1 LSYRCPVPA
10 AAKAPAAPVEASPR
24 QDDVATRQLR
34 ILFVIQRLTIAR
46 FVVLLPALAARGHRI
61 HLAFV
66 TRRGFDS
73 TASLAAAIPPRAQAL
88 VDELVAKFPNV
99 TYGPAPVRAGGDGWQ
114 QVAWLV
120 RGIADLAHSAHPRFA
135 DAAALRDRTEKRILK
150 RLRKRD
156 EIEPVSRRL
165 AIRFGGKLAG
175 AVDARR
181 SRRLVKLARRLEQ
194 AIPTSSHVDEYV
206 RDFDPDVV
214 LATGTYRHVSEE
226 VEFLKSAR
234 RLRIPA
240 AVFVPSWD
248 NLTNHG
254 SLKFVPERV
263 FVWNEAQVRD
273 AVELHRIPRDRV
285 RATGA
290 HVFDPWFELRPSRTR
305 GELCAEVG
313 LDPAEPYVAYLCSS
327 PNIVADRELAFV
339 RDWIEALRSSES
351 DRLRRLGVLV
361 RPHPSIDERVSW
373 EGVELGPNVA
383 VWPRRGVHPAV
394 EGTRADLFD
403 TMFHSAAVVGI
414 NTTALIEAA
423 ILGKSVLT
431 ILVEGFV
438 QESSLHFRY
447 LLAENGGFLHVAEA
461 LPAHVDQ
468 LESVLAEDEVGAE
481 RRRRFVAS
489 FVRPA
494 GVERAAT
501 PAGVRAIEELADVGV
516 TGRRPLGTRLLR
528 LVLAA
533 GARLNAKHA
542 SRRTAAAR

>member
-1 LSYRCPVPA
+1 MSYRSRVSA
-10 AAKAPAAPVEASPR
+10 AARAPARHDAPAGE
-24 QDDVATRQLR
+24 VATRPLR
-34 ILFVIQRLTIAR
+34 ILFVIQRLTVAR

-73 TASLAAAIPPRAQAL
+73 TPEPATLEAAIPPRARQL
-88 VDELVAKFPNV
+88 VDEVVARFPDV
-99 TYGPAPVRAGGDGWQ
+99 TYGPAPGRRSADGWKE
-114 QVAWLV
+114 VAWLV
-120 RGIADLAHSAHPRFA
+120 RGLADVAHSAHPKFA
-135 DAAALRDRTEKRILK
+135 DAEALRDRTHKRILK

-156 EIEPVSRRL
+156 EIEPLSRRL
-165 AIRFGGKLAG
+165 VLRLGDKLAG

-181 SRRLVKLARRLEQ
+181 SRRVVRLARRLEQ
-194 AIPTSSHVDEYV
+194 AIPSSKDIDAYV
-206 RDFDPDVV
+206 REFAPDVV
-214 LATGTYRHVSEE
+214 LATGTYRHLSEE

-234 RLRIPA
+234 RLGIPA

-263 FVWNEAQVRD
+263 LVWNDAQVRD
-273 AVELHRIPRDRV
+273 ALELHQIPAERI

-290 HVFDPWFELRPSRTR
+290 HVFDPWFDLGPSRSRT
-305 GELCAEVG
+305 ELCEEVG

-327 PNIVADRELAFV
+327 PNIVGDGEVGFV
-339 RDWIEALRSSES
+339 REWIATLRASES
-351 DRLRRLGVLV
+351 DQVRRLGVLI

-414 NTTALIEAA
+414 NTTAMIEAA
-423 ILGKSVLT
+423 IVGKSVLT
-431 ILVEGFV
+431 ILVPGFV
-438 QESSLHFRY
+438 QQSSLHFRY
-447 LLAENGGFLHVAEA
+447 LLAENGGFLHVAGSLGEHA
-461 LPAHVDQ
+461 EQ
-468 LESVLAEDEVGAE
+468 LRGVLEEDEVGAE

-494 GVERAAT
+494 GVDQPAT
-501 PAGVRAIEELADVGV
+501 PLGVQAVEELADVPV
-516 TGRRPLGTRLLR
+516 SSDRSPTRWLLR
-528 LVLAA
+528 AA
-533 GARLNAKHA
+533 LGVAARLNSRYA
-542 SRRTAAAR
+542 SSRAQS